1 MNHAIDVTGLT
12 DEAIAAIERLVVLL
26 KQQATREEQPPGL
39 LADREEW
46 RRAFRA
52 WVDSHAPNPAD
63 VDWSRESIYE
73 GRGE

>member
-1 MNHAIDVTGLT
+1 MNQTIDVSGLP
-12 DEAIAAIERLVVLL
+12 EVAIAAIERLVDLL
-26 KQQATREEQPPGL
+26 KQQTAREEPPPGPF
-39 LADREEW
+39 ADREEW